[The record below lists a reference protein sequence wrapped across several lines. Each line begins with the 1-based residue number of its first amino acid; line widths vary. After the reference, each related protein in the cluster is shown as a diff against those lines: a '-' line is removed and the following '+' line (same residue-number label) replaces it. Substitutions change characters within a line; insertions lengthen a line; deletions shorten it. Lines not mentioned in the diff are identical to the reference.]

1 MHAPESEADSVG
13 QPSSGNFFRPWRR
26 IHLSRAG
33 VGFIHPL
40 DIVGCS
46 AMTGCDLPKPDGF
59 GTEIASGQTM
69 IHWAENRTLL
79 RFLPDTGSGNGT
91 RTRALN
97 RNELHVLGELIAQL
111 THRLR
116 SPMTAISG
124 FSELLEHETK
134 PEKLRY
140 YAQQIREATDHMN
153 RILSE
158 LDVLRLTQSVCLSRF
173 TAASLS
179 EAVIAELPA
188 DPSRLVTWLVEPTD
202 ATLHSDFHLL
212 KRVLLE
218 LIRNGIEGGGT
229 EAGHTI
235 LVHITPRVMRVTNHG
250 ALIPDS
256 MTHQLYHPF
265 TGTKSKQMGIGL
277 AIAHHFCSLLHYSL
291 QLAHNNTQKGVV
303 FDIRGEF
310 GHAI

>member
-1 MHAPESEADSVG
+1 MPTC
-13 QPSSGNFFRPWRR
+13 
-26 IHLSRAG
+26 
-33 VGFIHPL
+33 VGFGIEMA
-40 DIVGCS
+40 IRS
-46 AMTGCDLPKPDGF
+46 
-59 GTEIASGQTM
+59 IM

-79 RFLPDTGSGNGT
+79 RLPPDTGSGNGS

-124 FSELLEHETK
+124 FSELLERETK
-134 PEKLRY
+134 PEKLQY
-140 YAQQIREATDHMN
+140 YAQQIREATEHMN

-173 TAASLS
+173 SVVSLS

-188 DPSRLVTWLVEPTD
+188 EPSQRVAWLVEPTD
-202 ATLHSDFHLL
+202 ATMHSDFHLI
-212 KRVLLE
+212 KRVLVE
-218 LIRNGIEGGGT
+218 LIRNGIEGGGAD
-229 EAGHTI
+229 AGQTI
-235 LVHITPRVMRVTNHG
+235 RVHITPRVIRVTNHG

-303 FDIRGEF
+303 FDVRGEF
-310 GHAI
+310 SHAI